1 LKRPLLERFAFHPL
15 LFATSPGLLLYSLNT
30 SEVGFEELLEALGLS
45 LALTLFIMVVARLI
59 LKSTAKAEAI
69 ASLLVFVCFL
79 FQGVR
84 LSLQESW
91 TGLSLGAVHG
101 IVAAMYLLI
110 LVCVVYPIWR
120 ARTVFGLTRI
130 LNVTGSF
137 ILLTSLAPLATY
149 WAASAPAPELPARSN
164 LAPPRQ
170 MARAGNF
177 SYSPDI
183 YFIVLDQYPR
193 SDTLSNFLHYDNA
206 PFLDHLRQMGFYVV
220 EWSASNYPRT
230 AQSICSTLNMS
241 YLDKELLGPMN
252 EGGVNAALYT
262 DRAVSHNKAFAF
274 VRRRGYRTVYL
285 PPEFGAGI
293 PEDVD
298 VLLKSGDRLSE
309 FHKVLLQM
317 TPFEDLLEALS
328 TPYSSME
335 LHRRH
340 VLFTLDALKKLPHM
354 GLTLH
359 APLFVYAHILCPHPP
374 IVFGAD
380 GENLPAS
387 AHGPTM
393 PRPWIHDETYK
404 RNYKR
409 QVAFISKKA
418 LETVDAILSTSQRS
432 PVIVLC
438 SDHGSEFEVDW
449 DHPVGSNLPER
460 IANFDALYLPGDAAK
475 RLYPT
480 MTNVNI
486 FRVIFDA
493 YFEADFP
500 LLPDRS
506 YFSATAT
513 PYKFFLVPMA
523 GPVSPLFMPA
533 PADRNSGGTAP
544 ALLSPDGSGGNPEK

>member
-1 LKRPLLERFAFHPL
+1 
-15 LFATSPGLLLYSLNT
+15 
-30 SEVGFEELLEALGLS
+30 
-45 LALTLFIMVVARLI
+45 
-59 LKSTAKAEAI
+59 
-69 ASLLVFVCFL
+69 
-79 FQGVR
+79 
-84 LSLQESW
+84 
-91 TGLSLGAVHG
+91 
-101 IVAAMYLLI
+101 MYLLI

-137 ILLTSLAPLATY
+137 LLLTSLAPLASH
-149 WAASAPAPELPARSN
+149 WAAGSRAPALPARSN
-164 LAPPRQ
+164 LAPLRQ
-170 MARAGNF
+170 MVRAGNF
-177 SYSPDI
+177 PYSPDI

-193 SDTLSNFLHYDNA
+193 SDTLSNFLHYDDA
-206 PFLDHLRQMGFYVV
+206 PFLDQLRRMGFYVV

-241 YLDKELLGPMN
+241 YLDKALLGPVN

-262 DRAVSHNKAFAF
+262 DRAISHNKVFAFA
-274 VRRRGYRTVYL
+274 RRRGYQTVYL
-285 PPEFGAGI
+285 PPEFGPGT

-354 GLTLH
+354 GLKLQV
-359 APLFVYAHILCPHPP
+359 PLFVYAHILCPHPP

-380 GENLPAS
+380 GERLPAS

-393 PRPWIHDETYK
+393 PRPWMQDETYK

-409 QVAFISKKA
+409 QVTFISKKA
-418 LETVDAILSTSQRS
+418 LETVDAILSTSQRP

-449 DHPVGSNLPER
+449 THPENSNLPER
-460 IANFDALYLPGDAAK
+460 MANLDALYLPGSDATK
-475 RLYPT
+475 LYPT

-486 FRVIFDA
+486 FRVIFDS
-493 YFEADFP
+493 YFGADFP

-513 PYKFFLVPMA
+513 PYKFFPVPME
-523 GPVSPLFMPA
+523 GPVWPLFTRP
-533 PADRNSGGTAP
+533 PADRSSGGTAP
-544 ALLSPDGSGGNPEK
+544 ALPSPDGSGGNPEK